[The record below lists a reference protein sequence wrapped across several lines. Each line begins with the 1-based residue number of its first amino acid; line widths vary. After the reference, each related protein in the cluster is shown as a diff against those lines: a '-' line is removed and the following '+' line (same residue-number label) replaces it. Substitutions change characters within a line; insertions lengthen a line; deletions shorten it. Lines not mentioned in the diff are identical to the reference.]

1 VIGDAESIGSRE
13 SGRSSFPGAS
23 KRSRL
28 HRYGALFLGLW
39 IGLIGVYAQSADT
52 TKPQPPATIL
62 LIRHAEKMTDG
73 NEDLSSAGF
82 DRAGLLPKA
91 FSPAAGRPGLPTPQV
106 LFAARISSH
115 SNRSVQTITPLAQ
128 ALHLPIDDRFSDHDY
143 QALAAA
149 LLSGQYAG
157 KVVLIAWHRGRIPQL
172 AAALGAK
179 PPYDPWPEQ
188 QFDRIWRIDYS
199 NGNVTIQDLPYS
211 IMPGD
216 SK

>member
-13 SGRSSFPGAS
+13 SGRSSFTWAS
-23 KRSRL
+23 KRSKL
-28 HRYGALFLGLW
+28 YLYGMLFSGLSIGW
-39 IGLIGVYAQSADT
+39 IGTYAQSADT
-52 TKPQPPATIL
+52 AKPLPPATIL
-62 LIRHAEKMTDG
+62 LIRHAEKLTNG
-73 NEDLSSAGF
+73 NKDLSSAGF

-91 FSPAAGRPGLPTPQV
+91 FSPAGERPGLPIPQV

-115 SNRSVQTITPLAQ
+115 SNRSVQTITPLAE
-128 ALHLPIDDRFSDHDY
+128 ALHLPIDERFSDHDY
-143 QALAAA
+143 LALAAA
-149 LLSGQYAG
+149 LLSGKYAG

-188 QFDRIWRIDYS
+188 QYDRIWRIDYS

>member
-1 VIGDAESIGSRE
+1 
-13 SGRSSFPGAS
+13 
-23 KRSRL
+23 
-28 HRYGALFLGLW
+28 LGLW

-199 NGNVTIQDLPYS
+199 NGDVTIQDLPYS

>member
-1 VIGDAESIGSRE
+1 VVRDAESIGSRK
-13 SGRSSFPGAS
+13 SSRSSFARAS
-23 KRSRL
+23 KRPKICL
-28 HRYGALFLGLW
+28 YGLLFWCVW
-39 IGLIGVYAQSADT
+39 IGWIGVYAQSSDT

-73 NEDLSSAGF
+73 NKDLSSAGF
-82 DRAGLLPKA
+82 DRAALLPKA
-91 FSPAAGRPGLPTPQV
+91 FSPGGGRAGLPTPQV

-115 SNRSVQTITPLAQ
+115 SNRSVQTITPMAA
-128 ALHLPIDDRFSDHDY
+128 ALRLPIDDRFSDHDY
-143 QALAAA
+143 LALAAE
-149 LLSGQYAG
+149 LLSGKYAG
-157 KVVLIAWHRGRIPQL
+157 KVVLVAWHRGRIPQL

-188 QFDRIWRIDYS
+188 QFDRIWRIDY
-199 NGNVTIQDLPYS
+199 NHGNVTIQDLPYS

>member
-1 VIGDAESIGSRE
+1 MIGDAESIGSRE
-13 SGRSSFPGAS
+13 SGRSFFPEAS

-28 HRYGALFLGLW
+28 HRYGVLFLGLW
-39 IGLIGVYAQSADT
+39 IGWVVTYAQSADAT
-52 TKPQPPATIL
+52 IPQPPATIL
-62 LIRHAEKMTDG
+62 LIRHAEKLTDG
-73 NEDLSSAGF
+73 NQDLSSTGF
-82 DRAGLLPKA
+82 ERAGLLPKA
-91 FSPAAGRPGLPTPQV
+91 FSSAGARPGLPIPQV

-149 LLSGQYAG
+149 LLSGQYAS

-199 NGNVTIQDLPYS
+199 HGNVTLLDLPYS